1 MIIINDDFL
10 DSLTE
15 QAKASPRL
23 RMHYDL
29 RNSADDNSQRML
41 NALEPGTVMPIH
53 RHKET
58 SETVMVI
65 RGIVRWLFY
74 DDEGI
79 VTNTVVVSAD
89 GEVKGLS
96 IPKGQWHSLEPLV
109 SGSVVMALKDG
120 KYEPM
125 GGEDVLYK

>member
-1 MIIINDDFL
+1 MIIINIDFL

-15 QAKASPRL
+15 QAKVSLRL

-29 RNSADDNSQRML
+29 RNSPDDNSQRML
-41 NALEPGTVMPIH
+41 NALEPGTIIPIH

-65 RGIVRWLFY
+65 RGKVRWLFY

-79 VTNTVVVSAD
+79 VTDTVVVSAD
-89 GEVKGLS
+89 GAVKGLS
-96 IPKGQWHSLEPLV
+96 IPKGQWHSLEPIV
-109 SGSVVMALKDG
+109 SGSVVMASKDG
-120 KYEPM
+120 KYQPM
-125 GGEDVLYK
+125 GGEDILYQ